1 MRRSVAFLIA
11 CAIAAPAAAEQKPF
25 VEPGT
30 QPLPSDPHYPDE
42 MRHGDHWADIQM
54 KVDKKGQPT
63 DCLVTKTDIR
73 DKEKIFWLCH
83 AMLRDWHIQPIVE
96 NGVAVAGTVT
106 RHMVLRR

>member
-11 CAIAAPAAAEQKPF
+11 CAITGSATAHKPF

-42 MRHGDHWADIQM
+42 MRPGDHWADIQM

-63 DCLVTKTDIR
+63 DCLVTKTDIK
-73 DKEKIFWLCH
+73 DKEQIFWICH
-83 AMLRDWHIQPIVE
+83 AMMRDWHIQPVVE
-96 NGVAVAGTVT
+96 NGLAVPGTVT
-106 RHMVLRR
+106 RHFVMRR